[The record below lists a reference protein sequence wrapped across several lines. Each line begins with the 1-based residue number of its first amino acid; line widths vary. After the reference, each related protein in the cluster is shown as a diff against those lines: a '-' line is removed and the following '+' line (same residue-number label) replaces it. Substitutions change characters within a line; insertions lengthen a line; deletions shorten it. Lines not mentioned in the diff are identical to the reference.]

1 MKCKDIAHKHK
12 VTAMQVGRLRKKLFP
27 NSIGGDLTPM
37 EEEVINEYYEELN
50 SPDNRK
56 EIENALEPTIVE
68 GFCTYYQSGRREIEC
83 KVRGEKGFVPVRVL
97 IPNGVDPASFLQK
110 KIKLERIVKD
120 GTEYYR
126 HASLANYAWPRGHG
140 GE

>member
-83 KVRGEKGFVPVRVL
+83 KVRGEKGFVPVSLGKSRLRTETAGIVACHTVSL
-97 IPNGVDPASFLQK
+97 IS
-110 KIKLERIVKD
+110 
-120 GTEYYR
+120 
-126 HASLANYAWPRGHG
+126 S
-140 GE
+140 